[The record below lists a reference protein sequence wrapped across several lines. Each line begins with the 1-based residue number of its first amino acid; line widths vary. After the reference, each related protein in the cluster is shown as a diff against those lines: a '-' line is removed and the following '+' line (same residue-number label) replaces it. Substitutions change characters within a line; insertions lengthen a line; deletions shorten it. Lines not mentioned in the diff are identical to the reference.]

1 MSGETSTAAGGP
13 VGAPQGVAGSGD
25 GSDDGEDPA
34 IESGRMREVLGHVP
48 TSVVVITAPGDPQ
61 PAGLAIGSFTSVSLD
76 PPLVGFFVGN
86 SSSTWPSIE
95 AAGRF
100 CVNVLGEHQES
111 VCRVFATK
119 GADRFAEVGWQPA
132 PSGAPVLDE
141 AVAWIDCRIAQVVP
155 AGDHQLVLGRVLDL
169 GARPETR
176 PLVFHRGGYRRVV

>member
-1 MSGETSTAAGGP
+1 MSAVAEEPAGVPGDDPGDP
-13 VGAPQGVAGSGD
+13 V
-25 GSDDGEDPA
+25 
-34 IESGRMREVLGHVP
+34 IESARMREVMGHVP
-48 TSVVVITAPGDPQ
+48 TGVVVITAPGEPQ
-61 PAGLAIGSFTSVSLD
+61 PVGLAIGSFTSVSLD

-86 SSSTWPSIE
+86 GSSTWPAIQ

-100 CVNVLGEHQES
+100 CVNILGEHQEP

-155 AGDHQLVLGRVLDL
+155 AGDHQLVLGRVLALD
-169 GARPETR
+169 ARPDAR
-176 PLVFHRGGYRRVV
+176 PLVFHRGGYRRVT